1 MYKVVAFL
9 LLFLACVLGTA
20 HPSFAGSSAQ
30 PMKSHPIEP
39 TDWGFQCA
47 NGQPSCG
54 TYGGWIKTT
63 SQPGTTRLWNAG
75 TNWPELETSQGAYDW
90 TPLDTWLDMV
100 AQHQPTAVIYTFGNV
115 PCWIVSASCNGQPWS
130 GNPPGDLGSGGSA
143 AFTAFVTAL
152 VGHCSP
158 SGNCVKDYIK
168 YYEMWNEAN
177 ETSFWSGTPG
187 QLYNMFK
194 PVIPIIR
201 SHVKGAIIST
211 PPICGGDATWM
222 TSWLNL
228 ENANGRL
235 SDYYG
240 FHVYLRNYTPETRM
254 SFITKMVNAKNAAG
268 WTTTPWMNTET
279 NFINTTFTCSTQY
292 TPQDCKGQL
301 VRWHVLQY
309 AYQGGGGGAFHVGW
323 FTWSSITAGGYD
335 TYYYTMMQWLSGS
348 TFTTSCSNSG
358 TVWTCPLTEAN
369 GATALIVWNSAGNSS
384 YKPAGQYV
392 DYKEFNGTYG
402 GANVQISSGEATTI
416 GLIPIMFETVP

>member
-1 MYKVVAFL
+1 MHKVTFL
-9 LLFLACVLGTA
+9 SLILVCALGIAHECLAGTT
-20 HPSFAGSSAQ
+20 AQ

-39 TDWGFQCA
+39 TNWSFQCA
-47 NGQPSCG
+47 NGQPACG

-75 TNWPELETSQGAYDW
+75 TNWAQLETSQGTYNW

-115 PCWIVSASCNGQPWS
+115 PCWIASVNCVGQSWS
-130 GNPPGDLGSGGSA
+130 PNPPADLNSYGSPI
-143 AFTAFVTAL
+143 FNAFVTAL

-158 SGNCVKDYIK
+158 AGHCVKDYIK

-177 ETSFWSGTPG
+177 VTGFWTGTPD
-187 QLYNMFK
+187 QLYDMFQ

-201 SHVKGAIIST
+201 SHVPGAIVST
-211 PPICGGDATWM
+211 PPVCGGNATWM
-222 TSWLNL
+222 ASWLNL
-228 ENANGRL
+228 ENTKGRL

-240 FHVYLRNYTPETRM
+240 IHVYLRNFTPESR
-254 SFITKMVNAKNAAG
+254 IKIVAKMVNAKNAAG

-279 NFINTTFTCSTQY
+279 NFINTTFTCSSQY

-323 FTWSSITAGGYD
+323 FTWQSITSGGYD

-348 TFTTSCSNSG
+348 TFAASCSSSG
-358 TVWTCPLTEAN
+358 TVWTCPLTEAS
-369 GATALIVWNSAGNSS
+369 GVTALIVWDSAGNSS
-384 YKPAGQYV
+384 YTPAKQYV
-392 DYKEFNGTYG
+392 DYREFNGTYG
-402 GANVQISSGEATTI
+402 GTTQHISAGQATTI
-416 GLIPIMFETVP
+416 GLIPIMFETLQ